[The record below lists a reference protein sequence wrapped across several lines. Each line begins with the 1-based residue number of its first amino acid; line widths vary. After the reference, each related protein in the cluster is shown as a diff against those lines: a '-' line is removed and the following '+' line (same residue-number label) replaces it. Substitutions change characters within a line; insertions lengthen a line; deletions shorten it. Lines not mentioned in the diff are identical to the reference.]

1 MSELHP
7 SNAIGSSGAAETG
20 EIVSIYVDYD
30 HPLLQLKRDL
40 PWEQIT
46 EVMVREWRLS
56 GKNVDGGPGRSLDVS
71 LYVPLI
77 TLMLIMNFKSR
88 RMEAYVSENVVA
100 RVFISRQGEVTPQI
114 RDHANIARV
123 YGALSQEGLEDL
135 NTLVIHEAKRHGFA
149 DASILSSDTTMQE
162 LPIGYPNE
170 PGILRGVA
178 QRCLRALEKL
188 GKQGV
193 SGIEGAV
200 EQAQQVLRS
209 VKEHHLFAKGKE
221 VKQQVL
227 ERIMAETEQLLA
239 STDGLVERLGQ
250 PQEAVQRV
258 ALGTLRQMSDVTRAL
273 LPQIVHW
280 LTTGKVAKGKILH
293 AGLTQAVSVVR
304 NKAGKR
310 VEFGLPYLINR
321 LGGGY
326 LFGTLLSRAPDE
338 TKMPLQALSSYRDR
352 FGAQATPELMV
363 YDRGGYATATL
374 DKLAQEGVKQIGV
387 QPKGKGS
394 WRVAGEVRDQV
405 RSERGMT
412 EGVIGSLK
420 SDKYGFNKPKE
431 RTPETL
437 RMSGSKSI
445 LSFNLNKLMRDITKV
460 EQTG

>member
-1 MSELHP
+1 MKDLCHSTPDVCPETTSNGEL
-7 SNAIGSSGAAETG
+7 
-20 EIVSIYVDYD
+20 VSIFVDYE
-30 HPLLQLKRDL
+30 HPLLQLGRAL

-46 EVMVREWRLS
+46 EVMIREWRLS
-56 GKNVDGGPGRSLDVS
+56 GKNVDGGPGRFLDVS
-71 LYVPLI
+71 LYVPLVV
-77 TLMLIMNFKSR
+77 LMLIKGFNSR
-88 RMEAYVSENVVA
+88 QMEAYVSENVVA
-100 RVFISRQGEVTPQI
+100 RVFISRQGDPTPQI

-123 YGALSQEGLEDL
+123 YGALSQEGLDEL
-135 NTLVIHEAKRHGFA
+135 NTLILHEAKRYGFA
-149 DASILSSDTTMQE
+149 DTRILSSDTTMEE

-170 PGILRGVA
+170 PGILRGIA

-193 SGIEGAV
+193 SGVERAM

-209 VKEHHLFAKGKE
+209 VKEHHLFAKGREAKR
-221 VKQQVL
+221 QVL
-227 ERIMAETEQLLA
+227 ERIMSETQDLLA
-239 STDGLVERLGQ
+239 HSETLVGRLGR
-250 PQEAVQRV
+250 PQEAAKRS
-258 ALGTLRQMSDVTRAL
+258 ALRTLRTMAEVARTL

-280 LTTGKVAKGKILH
+280 LTTGTVAKGKILH

-310 VEFGLPYLINR
+310 VEFGLPYLISR

-338 TKMPLQALSSYRDR
+338 TKMPLQALSAYRER
-352 FGAQATPELMV
+352 FGAQATPELVV
-363 YDRGGYATATL
+363 YDRGGYAKATL
-374 DKLAQEGVKQIGV
+374 DELAREGVKQVGV

-394 WRVAGEVRDQV
+394 WRVAEEVRNTI
-405 RSERGMT
+405 RSERGKT

-437 RMSGSKSI
+437 RMSGTRSI
-445 LSFNLNKLMRDITKV
+445 LSFNLNKLMRDLTTV
-460 EQTG
+460 EQT